1 VRKRPIAL
9 ILLGHAVVDSCQNIL
24 PVVLPLLRDRFSLS
38 YSQVGLAAA
47 LLTISSSLI
56 QPIFGW
62 VSDRWGTQWFLPAG
76 ILWTGMLM
84 AVVGLVPT
92 YWMLLLVLVLTG
104 MGTAAF
110 HPVAAMAAAHAAGN
124 QRGLGMSFFSAGG
137 NLGFALGP
145 ILMTWILLIGFGL
158 EGTTL
163 LILPGLATAGLVHVY
178 RREIEVPIVGA
189 KERRRQEQAPIPWPK
204 LSALCAL
211 ITLRSWG
218 YSGLII
224 FLPLFLREQGI
235 DLWVAGRALFVFLFF
250 GALGGMLGGH
260 LSDRVGRQQVM
271 AISLLTFPFLMATA
285 LALSGPPRWILLA
298 MAGMAL
304 LASFSVTVVFAQELL
319 PQHLGLASGLTLGL
333 AFGAGGLGVGMSGLM
348 ADLLGLRTSVWMLV
362 FLPGLAGLLALKL
375 RSPRTRLHEAP
386 ASLPAQA
393 ER

>member
-1 VRKRPIAL
+1 MRKRPIVL
-9 ILLGHAVVDSCQNIL
+9 ILLSHAVVDSCQNIL
-24 PVVLPLLRDRFSLS
+24 PVVLPLLRDRFGLS

-56 QPIFGW
+56 QPVFGW
-62 VSDRWGTQWFLPAG
+62 MSDRWGTQWFLPAG
-76 ILWTGMLM
+76 ILWTGILM
-84 AVVGLVPT
+84 GMVGLVPS
-92 YWMLLLVLVLTG
+92 YWTLLLVLGLTG
-104 MGTAAF
+104 VGTAAY
-110 HPVAAMAAAHAAGN
+110 HPVAAMAAAHAARS
-124 QRGLGMSFFSAGG
+124 QRGLGVSFFSVGG

-145 ILMTWILLIGFGL
+145 ILMTWILFLGFGL
-158 EGTTL
+158 KGTTL
-163 LILPGLATAGLVHVY
+163 LILPGLAAAGFVHVY
-178 RREIEVPIVGA
+178 RREIEVPFVGA
-189 KERRRQEQAPIPWPK
+189 KERRQQQRAAIPWPK
-204 LSALCAL
+204 LSTLCAL

-235 DLWVAGRALFVFLFF
+235 DLSVAGRALFVFLFF

-260 LSDRVGRQQVM
+260 LSDRVGRQQVI
-271 AISLLTFPFLMATA
+271 AISLLTFPFLMAAA

-298 MAGMAL
+298 VAGMAL

-362 FLPGLAGLLALKL
+362 FLPGLAGLVALKL

-393 ER
+393 EH

>member
-9 ILLGHAVVDSCQNIL
+9 ILLSHAVVDSCQNIL
-24 PVVLPLLRDRFSLS
+24 PVVLPLLRDRFGLS

-56 QPIFGW
+56 QPVFGW
-62 VSDRWGTQWFLPAG
+62 MSDRWGTQWFLPAG
-76 ILWTGMLM
+76 IVWTGMLM
-84 AVVGLVPT
+84 GMVGLVPN
-92 YWMLLLVLVLTG
+92 YWTLLLVLVLTG
-104 MGTAAF
+104 VGTAAF
-110 HPVAAMAAAHAAGN
+110 HPVAAMAAAHAARN
-124 QRGLGMSFFSAGG
+124 QRGLGMSFFSVGG

-145 ILMTWILLIGFGL
+145 ILMTWILLLGFGL
-158 EGTTL
+158 QGTTL
-163 LILPGLATAGLVHVY
+163 LILPGLVAAGFVHVY
-178 RREIEVPIVGA
+178 RREIEVPFVKA
-189 KERRRQEQAPIPWPK
+189 KERHRQERAPIPWPK
-204 LSALCAL
+204 LSALCGL

-235 DLWVAGRALFVFLFF
+235 DLSVAGRALFVFLFF

-260 LSDRVGRQQVM
+260 LSDRVGRKQVI
-271 AISLLTFPFLMATA
+271 ATSPLTFPFLMAAA
-285 LALSGPPRWILLA
+285 LALSGPSRWILLA
-298 MAGMAL
+298 VAGMAL

-362 FLPGLAGLLALKL
+362 ILPGLAGLVALKL

-393 ER
+393 EH

>member
-9 ILLGHAVVDSCQNIL
+9 ILLSHAVVDSCQNIL
-24 PVVLPLLRDRFSLS
+24 PVVLPLLRDRFGLS

-56 QPIFGW
+56 QPVFGW
-62 VSDRWGTQWFLPAG
+62 MSDRWGTQWFLPAG
-76 ILWTGMLM
+76 IVWTGMLM
-84 AVVGLVPT
+84 GMVGLVPN
-92 YWMLLLVLVLTG
+92 YWTLLLVLVLTG
-104 MGTAAF
+104 VGTAAF
-110 HPVAAMAAAHAAGN
+110 HPVAAMAAAHAARN
-124 QRGLGMSFFSAGG
+124 QRGLGMSFFSVGG

-145 ILMTWILLIGFGL
+145 ILMTWILLLGFGL
-158 EGTTL
+158 QGTTL
-163 LILPGLATAGLVHVY
+163 LILPGLVAAGFVHVY
-178 RREIEVPIVGA
+178 RREIEVPFVKA
-189 KERRRQEQAPIPWPK
+189 KERHRQERAPIPWPK
-204 LSALCAL
+204 LSALCGL

-235 DLWVAGRALFVFLFF
+235 DLSVAGRALFVFLFF

-260 LSDRVGRQQVM
+260 LSDRVGRKQVI
-271 AISLLTFPFLMATA
+271 ATSLLTFPFLMAAA
-285 LALSGPPRWILLA
+285 LALSGPSRWILLA
-298 MAGMAL
+298 VAGMAL

-362 FLPGLAGLLALKL
+362 ILPGLAGLVALKL

-393 ER
+393 EH

>member
-1 VRKRPIAL
+1 MRKRPIAL
-9 ILLGHAVVDSCQNIL
+9 ILLSHAVVDSCQNIL
-24 PVVLPLLRDRFSLS
+24 PVVLPLLRDRFGLS

-56 QPIFGW
+56 QPVFGW
-62 VSDRWGTQWFLPAG
+62 MSDRWGTQWFLPAG
-76 ILWTGMLM
+76 IVWTGMLM
-84 AVVGLVPT
+84 GMVGLVPN
-92 YWMLLLVLVLTG
+92 YWTLLLVLVLTG
-104 MGTAAF
+104 VGTAAF
-110 HPVAAMAAAHAAGN
+110 HPVAAMAAAHAARN
-124 QRGLGMSFFSAGG
+124 QRGLGMSFFSVGG

-145 ILMTWILLIGFGL
+145 ILMTWILLLGFGL
-158 EGTTL
+158 QGTTL
-163 LILPGLATAGLVHVY
+163 LILPGLVAAGFVHVY
-178 RREIEVPIVGA
+178 RREIEVPFVKA
-189 KERRRQEQAPIPWPK
+189 KERHRQERAPIPWPK
-204 LSALCAL
+204 LSALCGL

-235 DLWVAGRALFVFLFF
+235 DLSVAGRALFVFLFF

-260 LSDRVGRQQVM
+260 LSDRVGRKQVI
-271 AISLLTFPFLMATA
+271 ATSLLTFPFLMAAA
-285 LALSGPPRWILLA
+285 LALSGPSRWILLA
-298 MAGMAL
+298 VAGMAL

-362 FLPGLAGLLALKL
+362 ILPGLAGLVALKL

-393 ER
+393 EH